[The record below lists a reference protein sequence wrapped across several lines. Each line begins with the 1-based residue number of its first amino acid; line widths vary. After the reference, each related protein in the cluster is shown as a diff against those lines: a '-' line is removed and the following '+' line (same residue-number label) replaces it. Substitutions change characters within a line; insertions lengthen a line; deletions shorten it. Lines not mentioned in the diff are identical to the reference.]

1 MVEDR
6 ETLVPVVVSGFSNN
20 LKSSSYGLLALRP
33 QVTILHLSKFMLTMY
48 LQLMLGRTGLGAIG
62 VGGAGEGGW
71 GCCAVVCVT
80 KTGYMIS

>member
-33 QVTILHLSKFMLTMY
+33 QVTISDLSKFMLTMY
-48 LQLMLGRTGLGAIG
+48 VQVILGRAGLGGIRL
-62 VGGAGEGGW
+62 GGAGE
-71 GCCAVVCVT
+71 VVEA
-80 KTGYMIS
+80 G